1 MTKRVNNKED
11 ERFWGGGGE
20 GKEEFL
26 KINSCEFIC
35 LAISPKYV
43 TLNYK

>member
-11 ERFWGGGGE
+11 ERFWGGGE
-20 GKEEFL
+20 VKEEFL
-26 KINSCEFIC
+26 KIKSCEFIC

-43 TLNYK
+43 TLNFK